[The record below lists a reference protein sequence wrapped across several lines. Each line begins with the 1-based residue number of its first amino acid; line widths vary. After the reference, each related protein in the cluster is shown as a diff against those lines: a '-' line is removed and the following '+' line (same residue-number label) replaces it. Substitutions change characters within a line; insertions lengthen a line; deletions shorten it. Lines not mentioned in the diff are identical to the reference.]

1 MPNCCRTP
9 IPKCHA
15 LMLNFHLSQG
25 LRKFGLLPSNEQ
37 QKNLFI
43 KFKGCTSNKICS
55 LACLKA
61 KTGEKPT
68 TFCVSPC
75 TDQKPFWPFL
85 GIKKNIKQLWIS
97 NFLLGDYSLMYKKGF
112 CNFFSYLRSLRFFEN
127 ENCAGCAKICRFF
140 GFNLLNIYLISR
152 NVHSFLRKS

>member
-1 MPNCCRTP
+1 MSIGQAIDPGTRIGTGQVLEGTACRVNLNIFAFLNGPKILWHCHFSLNPGPVQQVGVIQKKKKSYTFFFVPNCCRTP

-75 TDQKPFWPFL
+75 TDQKPF
-85 GIKKNIKQLWIS
+85 
-97 NFLLGDYSLMYKKGF
+97 
-112 CNFFSYLRSLRFFEN
+112 
-127 ENCAGCAKICRFF
+127 
-140 GFNLLNIYLISR
+140 
-152 NVHSFLRKS
+152 

>member
-25 LRKFGLLPSNEQ
+25 LRKFGLLPSNEP
-37 QKNLFI
+37 KKILFN
-43 KFKGCTSNKICS
+43 KFKGCTSNKMCS

-112 CNFFSYLRSLRFFEN
+112 GNFFFIFKVPAIFWKWKLCRVCENLPIFFIWPP
-127 ENCAGCAKICRFF
+127 K
-140 GFNLLNIYLISR
+140 NIPDQQKR
-152 NVHSFLRKS
+152 A